1 MTLLNNLPRKLIFAI
16 VIWLIG
22 AVFFVGLTLNISWR
36 LEDRGVA
43 INTAGS
49 LRKQTYYILLLLQT
63 DQTEKLTAELNHF
76 ENKLQ
81 GLSN

>member
-49 LRKQTYYILLLLQT
+49 LRKQT
-63 DQTEKLTAELNHF
+63 
-76 ENKLQ
+76 
-81 GLSN
+81 

>member
-49 LRKQTYYILLLLQT
+49 LRKQPIISCCSYKPI
-63 DQTEKLTAELNHF
+63 KLKN
-76 ENKLQ
+76 
-81 GLSN
+81 